1 MNLDCAAMP
10 HVYLVPSLPQVQF
23 DDIFSLR
30 RPRDARAGLSSGLKS
45 IAKGV
50 VGGVAGLVAAP
61 VIGATQQGVT
71 GFAKGV
77 ATGGA
82 CAPCV
87 LGWAHKKT
95 ACVMPMQAHQSRHLG
110 APRCLQ

>member
-1 MNLDCAAMP
+1 MGCAAIS
-10 HVYLVPSLPQVQF
+10 HVHRVTSLLLLPQVQF

-77 ATGGA
+77 ATGGHA
-82 CAPCV
+82 PMHAGNRMCGEASVQSLNCCA
-87 LGWAHKKT
+87 
-95 ACVMPMQAHQSRHLG
+95 
-110 APRCLQ
+110 AP